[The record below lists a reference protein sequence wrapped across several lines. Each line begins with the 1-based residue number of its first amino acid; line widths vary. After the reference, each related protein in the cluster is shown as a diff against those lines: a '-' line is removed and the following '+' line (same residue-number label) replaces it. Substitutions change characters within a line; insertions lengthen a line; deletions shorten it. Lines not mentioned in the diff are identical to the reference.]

1 MTTEIS
7 KEITSRRRNTRIWE
21 YRFYFTL
28 IFIVGLLPATV
39 HCFLAR
45 LGVLERA
52 DAWKGIVRCA
62 WDKARA
68 YTPMIFSA

>member
-1 MTTEIS
+1 MTNRTM
-7 KEITSRRRNTRIWE
+7 KGFNSRRRNPHIWE
-21 YRFYFTL
+21 YRFYFSL
-28 IFIVGLLPATV
+28 IFLIGLVPATA

-45 LGVLERA
+45 IGVSKRSEG
-52 DAWKGIVRCA
+52 WNGIIKCA

>member
-1 MTTEIS
+1 MTIGIS
-7 KEITSRRRNTRIWE
+7 KEFASRRRNTRIWE
-21 YRFYFTL
+21 YRFYFAL

-45 LGVLERA
+45 LGVLERG
-52 DAWKGIVRCA
+52 DAWNGIVRCA

>member
-1 MTTEIS
+1 MTNKTMKGING
-7 KEITSRRRNTRIWE
+7 RRRIPHIWE
-21 YRFYFTL
+21 YRLYFSL
-28 IFIVGLLPATV
+28 IFLIGLVPATV

-45 LGVLERA
+45 IGVSERT
-52 DAWKGIVRCA
+52 KGWNGILNCA

>member
-1 MTTEIS
+1 MTQRKARDFRSIH
-7 KEITSRRRNTRIWE
+7 RQAYIWE

-28 IFIVGLLPATV
+28 IFLIGLVPATI

-45 LGVLERA
+45 IGVLKRNEP
-52 DAWKGIVRCA
+52 WNGILRCA
-62 WDKARA
+62 WSKAQA